1 MANAAAVLITIPLSH
16 YCEKARW
23 ALDRVGLAYAEE
35 PHAPLFHRLAT
46 RRGERGTVPVL
57 VHGGRRYADSTAIL
71 EHADATQG
79 GDLLYPRDAALGRRE
94 VAAWEET
101 FDTKLG
107 PHSRRWA
114 YAELLGRPELLGE
127 LWSRGVPRHEA
138 LLLPLITP
146 LARRLVRAAYKVT
159 ADGAQRSLQQVQAV
173 FQQVD
178 RQLSDGR
185 RFLVADRFSAA
196 DLTFASLAAPA
207 LYPPGYRA
215 VHPPLEAMSAATRAE
230 VERLRDTAAGR
241 FALRLFAEE
250 RGA

>member
-1 MANAAAVLITIPLSH
+1 MADAAAVLVTIPLSH

-46 RRGERGTVPVL
+46 RRDDRGTVPVL
-57 VHGGRRYADSTAIL
+57 VHDGRRYADSTAIL

-79 GDLLYPRDAALGRRE
+79 GDLLYPRDAALGHE
-94 VAAWEET
+94 VRALEET

-114 YAELLGRPELLGE
+114 YAELLGRPEVLGE
-127 LWSRGVPRHEA
+127 LWSRGVPLHEA

-146 LARRLVRAAYKVT
+146 LARRLVRAAYNVT

-178 RQLSDGR
+178 RQLSDER
-185 RFLVADRFSAA
+185 RFLVGGRFSAA

>member
-1 MANAAAVLITIPLSH
+1 MPAAAVLITIPLSH

-23 ALDRVGLAYAEE
+23 ALDRADLAYTED

-57 VHGGRRYADSTAIL
+57 VHLGRRYADSTAIL
-71 EHADATQG
+71 RHADATQG
-79 GDLLYPRDAALGRRE
+79 GDVLYPRDAVLSSDVEAL
-94 VAAWEET
+94 EET
-101 FDTKLG
+101 FDTRLG

-114 YAELLGRPELLGE
+114 YAELLGRPEVLDE
-127 LWSRGVPRHEA
+127 LWSRGVPRYEA
-138 LLLPLITP
+138 LFMPLIAP
-146 LARRLVRAAYKVT
+146 LTRRLVRAAYKVT
-159 ADGAQRSLQQVQAV
+159 ADGAQRSLHQVQAV

-178 RQLSDGR
+178 RLLSDGR
-185 RFLVADRFSAA
+185 RFLVGGRFSAA
-196 DLTFASLAAPA
+196 DLTFASLAAPT

-215 VHPPLEAMSAATRAE
+215 VHPPLEAMSAATRVE
-230 VERLRDTAAGR
+230 VERLRDTAAGQ